1 MAAGNSPQV
10 ARVRFGLFELD
21 LATGRLC
28 KEGQTVRLQDLPL
41 RVLTSLLET
50 PGELVTHEILRERL
64 WGQTI
69 VDYEDGLHTAVCKL
83 REALGDSA
91 ANPRFVV
98 TVARRGYRFIAPL
111 LPADGDMNLRSRSR
125 TFPTRPLLGAFVL
138 MTVLA
143 LGFMFLWLRSRSARI
158 GAEQVGRTSLDAIP
172 VTSYPGLERSPS
184 LSPDGRRVAF
194 AWNGD
199 NADNLDIYV
208 QNIEGGPPIRL
219 TTDPAADDFPAW
231 SPDGGR
237 IAFLRGG
244 AVYLIPSIGGH
255 EVRLTNAVGQGL
267 AWSPDGS
274 LLAICSQDSE
284 SEPTGIFVVSVE
296 TGLRRKL
303 TTPSS
308 VTRDGLPA
316 ISPDGKEVAFV
327 RRRTTTSD
335 VFLVALAGG
344 PARQLTNIGQP
355 ISGIA
360 WTPDSQFVVFG
371 GTEGLFKVP
380 VRSRTPQS
388 PVHLAVS
395 DVGAGQP
402 AISRSTPNGPTLLIF
417 SWYPMTYKIWGMP
430 TGRPGSSGA
439 SPVRVASS
447 NLGDWGPG
455 ISPDGRKIAF
465 ISHRTGVE
473 EIWVSGADGS
483 SPRQLT
489 RLGRGPGV
497 ESLNWSPDGES
508 IAFDATLQGNRD
520 IYIIRADGAA
530 MTRLTDLA
538 SDYAEPSWSNDGHWI
553 YFMSDRSGARQIWKM
568 REDGRQATQLTKGG
582 GYRAF
587 ESPDGRSVIYTKEPS
602 HRGLWSVPVTGGS
615 EVSVLESVWPESWRL
630 AGDGIYY
637 VDFDHSAPSR
647 YPVNRFDLKTGSVSA
662 VAVIPMCVPQ
672 GIPALTVRRD
682 GGFIAWTSSGERNS
696 DLKIVPNFR
705 W

>member
-1 MAAGNSPQV
+1 MAAGKSLQ
-10 ARVRFGLFELD
+10 AAKVRFGLFELD

-41 RVLTSLLET
+41 RVLSSLLET
-50 PGELVTHEILRERL
+50 PGELVTHETLRERL
-64 WGQTI
+64 WGQTV

-83 REALGDSA
+83 RDALGDSA
-91 ANPRFVV
+91 ASPRFVV
-98 TVARRGYRFIAPL
+98 TVARHGYRFIAPVS
-111 LPADGDMNLRSRSR
+111 PANGDMNPRSRSL
-125 TFPTRPLLGAFVL
+125 PIPARPLLGAFVL

-143 LGFMFLWLRSRSARI
+143 LTFMFLWLRGRSARL

-199 NADNLDIYV
+199 NADNLDIYI
-208 QNIEGGPPIRL
+208 QNVEGGPPIRL
-219 TTDPAADDFPAW
+219 TTDPAADDCPAW

-244 AVYLIPSIGGH
+244 AVYLIPSIGGR
-255 EVRLTNAVGQGL
+255 EVRLTSTVEQGL
-267 AWSPDGS
+267 TWSPDGS
-274 LLAICSQDSE
+274 LLAISSRDSE

-296 TGLRRKL
+296 TGLRRRL

-308 VTRDGLPA
+308 VARDVLPA
-316 ISPDGKEVAFV
+316 FSPDGKEVVFV

-335 VFLVALAGG
+335 VFLVALTGG
-344 PARQLTNIGQP
+344 PARQLTDLGQP
-355 ISGIA
+355 MSGVA
-360 WTPDSQFVVFG
+360 WTPDSEFVVFG
-371 GTEGLFKVP
+371 GLEGLFKVP
-380 VRSRTPQS
+380 VRSRAPQS
-388 PVHLAVS
+388 PVRLAVS

-402 AISRSTPNGPTLLIF
+402 AISRSTPNGRTLLIY
-417 SWYPMTYKIWGMP
+417 SWYPMTYKIWGMS
-430 TGRPGSSGA
+430 TGRPGSGGA
-439 SPVRVASS
+439 SPARLASS

-455 ISPDGRKIAF
+455 ISPDGGKIAF

-473 EIWVSGADGS
+473 EIWVSGADGAN
-483 SPRQLT
+483 PRQLT
-489 RLGRGPGV
+489 RFGSGPGV

-520 IYIIRADGAA
+520 IYLIRADGAA
-530 MTRLTDLA
+530 MTRLTDLP
-538 SDYAEPSWSNDGHWI
+538 SDDGQPSWSNDGHWI
-553 YFMSDRSGARQIWKM
+553 YFMSDRSGTRQIWKM
-568 REDGRQATQLTKGG
+568 REDGRQATQLTKSG

-587 ESPDGRSVIYTKEPS
+587 ESPDSRSVLYTKELAQ
-602 HRGLWSVPVTGGS
+602 RGLWSVPVTGGS
-615 EVSVLESVWPESWRL
+615 EVSMLESVWPDSWKL

-647 YPVNRFDLKTGSVSA
+647 YPVNRFDLNTRRVSA
-662 VAVIPMCVPQ
+662 MALIPMCVPH